1 MAPLLTWLK
10 LIEHVWSWMKN
21 YTQERYFEMRWDVAN
36 MPFDRLRALIWEEWE
51 AVPNDFIEILINSWW
66 IDVGPLLK
74 VRAVLPDINNQ
85 IFTDLIG
92 QITPD
97 TPFFLLADPSTWPPP
112 ATPCKKPMVSRY
124 DRAGRVVHPSYIST
138 NQSTLT
144 PKATW

>member
-1 MAPLLTWLK
+1 
-10 LIEHVWSWMKN
+10 
-21 YTQERYFEMRWDVAN
+21 MRWDVAN

-97 TPFFLLADPSTWPPP
+97 TPFFLLADPST
-112 ATPCKKPMVSRY
+112 
-124 DRAGRVVHPSYIST
+124 
-138 NQSTLT
+138 
-144 PKATW
+144 